1 MKKQVL
7 LFFVFLLG
15 FTGLNQ
21 AQQILP
27 DGNFETWS
35 LYTPVPPAHPFN
47 QPTGGFFYT
56 LNMLDTIP
64 TPPGI
69 TVYKCDTAHTGDF
82 SARCVTRRIDVLSIL
97 IPGVVGTLKI
107 NWITNMAILGKPF
120 LWTAKPQRF
129 QGYYKSYPVLGDSS
143 GAVLLLSKWNTST
156 KKRDTIAYN
165 RLIFKGTVPDW
176 TLFDAE
182 ILYRNNTI
190 MPDSITLLLLSS
202 GGFNASNM
210 FGSVGQVGSQALF
223 DDITLTGVAPW
234 AVENLMNHDMKLT
247 ISPNPASDNITVRLE
262 KAVKDGMFE
271 ICDLQGRIVARY
283 EMPEM
288 NARFSV
294 SSLPAGMYFYRL
306 RSNENTLGGGKF
318 VITR

>member
-1 MKKQVL
+1 
-7 LFFVFLLG
+7 
-15 FTGLNQ
+15 
-21 AQQILP
+21 
-27 DGNFETWS
+27 
-35 LYTPVPPAHPFN
+35 
-47 QPTGGFFYT
+47 
-56 LNMLDTIP
+56 
-64 TPPGI
+64 
-69 TVYKCDTAHTGDF
+69 
-82 SARCVTRRIDVLSIL
+82 
-97 IPGVVGTLKI
+97 
-107 NWITNMAILGKPF
+107 
-120 LWTAKPQRF
+120 
-129 QGYYKSYPVLGDSS
+129 
-143 GAVLLLSKWNTST
+143 
-156 KKRDTIAYN
+156 
-165 RLIFKGTVPDW
+165 
-176 TLFDAE
+176 
-182 ILYRNNTI
+182 